1 MKKHKL
7 EIAVHESGHAV
18 FRLVVFGSAG
28 RCAVFDEKVGGA
40 CGSACGVSCGASD
53 DPEAAAR
60 EVVDTEADF
69 SHLAGDLRACLNAAG
84 LALAGAAA
92 VALARGTAHL
102 LPTSGHGNRK
112 DTEHAAEVARLA
124 FSESDHLLADSFRL
138 LAFRHACAT
147 LSRRMDA
154 VLAIAEKLAEVGTLS
169 ENEIGAIYADAISE
183 KKETEAEK

>member
-1 MKKHKL
+1 MKHDRL
-7 EIAVHESGHAV
+7 ETCIHESGHSV
-18 FRLVVFGSAG
+18 FRLVIYGSPG
-28 RCAVFDEKVGGA
+28 RCAVFAEPVENARGI
-40 CGSACGVSCGASD
+40 CCGAD
-53 DPEAAAR
+53 DKPEQAAR

-92 VALARGTAHL
+92 TALWRGAAHL
-102 LPTSGHGNRK
+102 LPDCGHGNQS
-112 DTEHAAEVARLA
+112 DTAHAAEVARLA

-183 KKETEAEK
+183 KKETEVEK